1 MFTKFTCLGFP
12 EESSCEA
19 DQLPLANTQILTSLG
34 HLMLQHMFL
43 NVLNWTKVIS
53 RNPQTQC
60 QITSRRSARNSRD
73 SAEVPMAPPLQVL
86 AEAVARLEQEPSPVH
101 QGPGSLYD
109 SLSYVGA
116 S

>member
-1 MFTKFTCLGFP
+1 MVLQGLVP
-12 EESSCEA
+12 GLSAPVIYIGVSEHGSASMRLSVEA
-19 DQLPLANTQILTSLG
+19 ASRQL
-34 HLMLQHMFL
+34 
-43 NVLNWTKVIS
+43 
-53 RNPQTQC
+53 
-60 QITSRRSARNSRD
+60 
-73 SAEVPMAPPLQVL
+73 APPLQVL